1 MIRVTKVFPA
11 WLGILAVGGTVLAV
25 LQSVLLVAPQ
35 DDDGVLGLLGIAFV
49 LVLLVWTAGASI
61 TLVRRV
67 ESIQR
72 GR

>member
-1 MIRVTKVFPA
+1 
-11 WLGILAVGGTVLAV
+11 VLAV

-35 DDDGVLGLLGIAFV
+35 DDEGVLGLLGIAFV
-49 LVLLVWTAGASI
+49 VVLVVWTAGASI